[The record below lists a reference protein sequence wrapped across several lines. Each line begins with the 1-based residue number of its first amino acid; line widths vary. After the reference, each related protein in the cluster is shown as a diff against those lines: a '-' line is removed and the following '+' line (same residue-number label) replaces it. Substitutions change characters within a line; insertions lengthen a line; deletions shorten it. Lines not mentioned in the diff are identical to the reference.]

1 MNKFKILIVEDDVLM
16 QRMLKDSL
24 SESGFSVSIASDGR
38 AGLTKF
44 QQTYFDLVL
53 LDIKLPK
60 MNGIDVLK
68 RIKDIS
74 DDVIVIMMT
83 AFGAVENAVEAMKAG
98 AYDYIT
104 KPFLPE
110 ELVLIMQ
117 KGLELQQLKCENI
130 LLRKELK
137 QRFSLGNLIGKSKAM
152 QDIYL
157 LIEIIAPGKST
168 VLIQGES
175 GTGKE
180 LVAEAIHHLSEQK
193 DRPLIK
199 VSCGALPETLL
210 ESELFGHEK
219 GSFTNAVRMKK
230 GRFELA
236 NSSTIFLDDVDDM
249 SPLVQMRLLRVLQ
262 EREFER
268 VGGTETIKVDL
279 RIITASKV
287 DLLNLVNEGKFRKD
301 LYYRLNVVPIIIPPL
316 NERKA
321 DIPYLVNHFLKN
333 MNNQMKKNA
342 EISLE
347 VTQTMMNY
355 NWPGNIR
362 ELENLVERLVT
373 LSVSGK
379 INVSDL
385 PEYLR
390 KEKKKSSPDNLK
402 LKIQEVEI
410 EHIRKILEQTSWK
423 KNKTAEILGISTKY
437 LWEKMKRYNI
447 E

>member
-24 SESGFSVSIASDGR
+24 SENGFSVAIASDGR

-44 QQTYFDLVL
+44 QKTSFDLIL

-60 MNGIDVLK
+60 MNGVELLK
-68 RIKDIS
+68 RIKEIS
-74 DDVIVIMMT
+74 DESIVIMMT
-83 AFGAVENAVEAMKAG
+83 AFGDVETAVEAMKAG

-104 KPFLPE
+104 KPFSPD
-110 ELVLIMQ
+110 ELILIMQ
-117 KGLELQQLKCENI
+117 RGLELQKLKSENI

-137 QRFSLGNLIGKSKAM
+137 QQYSLGNLIGKSKAM
-152 QDIYL
+152 QDIYH

-180 LVAEAIHHLSEQK
+180 LVAEAIHHLSDQK
-193 DRPLIK
+193 DKPLIK

-219 GSFTNAVRMKK
+219 GSFTNAVKMKK

-236 NSSTIFLDDVDDM
+236 NNGTIFLDDVDDM
-249 SPLVQMRLLRVLQ
+249 SPLVQMRLLRILQ

-287 DLLNLVNEGKFRKD
+287 DLLTLVDEGKFRKD

-316 NERKA
+316 NQRKR
-321 DIPYLVNHFLKN
+321 DIPLLVKHFMKN
-333 MNNQMKKNA
+333 LNLQLNKNTEMSPEA
-342 EISLE
+342 VQIML
-347 VTQTMMNY
+347 NY
-355 NWPGNIR
+355 DWPGNIR
-362 ELENLVERLVT
+362 ELENLIERLVT

-379 INVSDL
+379 IKVSDL
-385 PEYLR
+385 PEYLC
-390 KEKKKSSPDNLK
+390 EKKKAGPDNLK
-402 LKIQEVEI
+402 LRVQDVET
-410 EHIRKILEQTSWK
+410 EHIRKILEQTNWK
-423 KNKTAEILGISTKY
+423 KNKAAEILGISAKY
-437 LWEKMKRYNI
+437 LWEKMKKYNI

>member
-1 MNKFKILIVEDDVLM
+1 M
-16 QRMLKDSL
+16 
-24 SESGFSVSIASDGR
+24 SG
-38 AGLTKF
+38 
-44 QQTYFDLVL
+44 
-53 LDIKLPK
+53 
-60 MNGIDVLK
+60 
-68 RIKDIS
+68 
-74 DDVIVIMMT
+74 
-83 AFGAVENAVEAMKAG
+83 
-98 AYDYIT
+98 
-104 KPFLPE
+104 
-110 ELVLIMQ
+110 
-117 KGLELQQLKCENI
+117 
-130 LLRKELK
+130 LRKELN

-152 QDIYL
+152 QDIYQ

-219 GSFTNAVRMKK
+219 GSFTNAVRLKK

-236 NSSTIFLDDVDDM
+236 NDSTIFLDDVDDM

-287 DLLNLVNEGKFRKD
+287 DLLNLVDEGKFRKD
-301 LYYRLNVVPIIIPPL
+301 LYYRLNVVPILIPTL

-321 DIPYLVNHFLKN
+321 DIPHLVNHFLKN
-333 MNNQMKKNA
+333 MNMQMGKNA
-342 EISLE
+342 EISSE
-347 VTQTMMNY
+347 VIQTMMNY

-390 KEKKKSSPDNLK
+390 KEMKKSTTENLK
-402 LKIQEVEI
+402 LKIQEVET
-410 EHIRKILEQTSWK
+410 EHIRKILEQTGWK

-437 LWEKMKRYNI
+437 LWEKMKKYSI